1 MTEASATQLSLT
13 DRTVQA
19 GLHALSGKGRGLR
32 RLMPFAGPAVIASVA
47 YMDPG
52 NFATNIQAGA
62 KYNYDLLWVVVLASV
77 VAMFFQA
84 LSAKLGI
91 ATGHNL
97 AELSRE
103 HFPRPIVWAM
113 WVASEIAAMATELA
127 EFLGCAIGFSLLMGL
142 PLLVGM
148 VVTGAATFAILV
160 LQRSGFRPL
169 EMLIGGLVAL
179 IGASYLIE
187 LIIVPPDWAAIAFHA
202 VVPRLDG
209 ADALTLAVGMVGA
222 TVMPHAIYLHSSLT
236 QDRIVA
242 RNADERRK
250 LIRFSNREVMFALG
264 LAGLVNMAMVAMAA
278 AVFHDGV
285 HDNVASIETAY
296 HTLIPLMGIG
306 AAAVFLTSLIVSGLS
321 SSVVGTMAGQVIM
334 QGFVHFKVPLWLRR
348 MVTMVPSI
356 VVVALGVDATH
367 ALVLSQVVLSLVLPV
382 PMIAL
387 LLLMRR
393 RDVMGACVNG
403 RFTSF
408 VAMAAA
414 IVVLGLN
421 CLLVLETFGLLAAS
435 SAWLVAG
442 FVAAGAF
449 ALPKLLPVAVAVAA
463 LYLTVRAFMAAWS
476 GLDRFKLRWVPALAD
491 VRRRFEEHEKALGK
505 LQAQL
510 VQSQIT
516 EEFTQQQITIQ
527 REFIADAAHEL
538 RTPLSVLRVRV
549 NRVKDEELADS
560 FRDDIDAMSRMVN
573 QLLDV
578 AEMETLTVTPAERAD
593 LVSVCTE
600 TVAHIAPLALASGKD
615 IELIG
620 AEDPVWIRGN
630 AEALQRAMLNL
641 LSNAVKHTPAG
652 TSVEI
657 VVDPIGVVRVCDN
670 GPGIAAEDKQNIFR
684 RFWRGDRRRTGGAG
698 LGLAIVSRIIGA
710 HGGTIAVTDNIG
722 GGTVFSVSLV
732 AARLAALS
740 SKDPLP
746 VDERPAIK
754 PSKDFCRGSS
764 GRIYADQGCSFMEG
778 REWPEKIPER
788 DPEPAHAASR
798 VVQTA

>member
-1 MTEASATQLSLT
+1 MSEAYSAQLSLT

-19 GLHALSGKGRGLR
+19 GLLALSGKGRGLR

-91 ATGHNL
+91 ATGRNL

-103 HFPRPIVWAM
+103 HFPRPVVWAM
-113 WVASEIAAMATELA
+113 WVASEIAAMATDLA
-127 EFLGCAIGFSLLMGL
+127 EFLGCAIGFSLLMDM

-148 VVTGAATFAILV
+148 VVTGTATFAILS
-160 LQRSGFRPL
+160 LQRSGFRPIEL
-169 EMLIGGLVAL
+169 LIGGLVAL

-187 LIIVPPDWAAIAFHA
+187 LIIVPPDWVAIAFHA

-209 ADALTLAVGMVGA
+209 ADSLTLAVGIVGA
-222 TVMPHAIYLHSSLT
+222 TVMPHAVYLHSSLT

-242 RNADERRK
+242 RNDDERRK
-250 LIRFSNREVMFALG
+250 LIRFSNREVMLALG
-264 LAGLVNMAMVAMAA
+264 LAGLVNMSMVAMAA

-285 HDNVASIETAY
+285 HDNVASIEIAY

-306 AAAVFLTSLIVSGLS
+306 AAAVFLTSLIISGLS
-321 SSVVGTMAGQVIM
+321 SSAVGTMAGQVIM
-334 QGFVHFKVPLWLRR
+334 QGFVSFSIPLWVRR

-387 LLLMRR
+387 LLLTRR

-414 IVVLGLN
+414 IVVLALN
-421 CLLVLETFGLLAAS
+421 CLLILEIFGVLAAS

-442 FVAAGAF
+442 FVAASAF
-449 ALPKLLPVAVAVAA
+449 ALPKLFTIAVAVAA
-463 LYLTVRAFMAAWS
+463 FFVAVQALMAAWS
-476 GLDRFKLRWVPALAD
+476 GLDGFKLRWVPALAD
-491 VRRRFEEHEKALGK
+491 VRSRFEEHERLLGE

-510 VQSQIT
+510 VQSQVT
-516 EEFTQQQITIQ
+516 EELSQKQVTIQ

-549 NRVKDEELADS
+549 NTIKDETVAQL
-560 FRDDIDAMSRMVN
+560 FRTDINAMSRTVN

-578 AEMETLTVTPAERAD
+578 AEMETLVVTPDDRAD
-593 LVSVCTE
+593 LVSVCAE
-600 TVAHIAPLALASGKD
+600 TVSQIAPLALANGKD
-615 IELIG
+615 VALIG
-620 AEDPVWIRGN
+620 AENPVWIRGN
-630 AEALQRAMLNL
+630 AEALLRAMRNL
-641 LSNAVKHTPAG
+641 LSNAIAHTAEGTTVETVIDSAG
-652 TSVEI
+652 I
-657 VVDPIGVVRVCDN
+657 VRVCDH
-670 GPGIAAEDKQNIFR
+670 GPGVAPEDRQLIFR
-684 RFWRGDRRRTGGAG
+684 RFWRRDRRRTDGAG
-698 LGLAIVSRIIGA
+698 LGLAIVLRIVEA
-710 HGGTIAVTDNIG
+710 HGGTIAVTDHVG
-722 GGTVFSVSLV
+722 GGAVFSVSFIT
-732 AARLAALS
+732 ARLAALS
-740 SKDPLP
+740 SKKALLG
-746 VDERPAIK
+746 ETMCHE
-754 PSKDFCRGSS
+754 SL
-764 GRIYADQGCSFMEG
+764 
-778 REWPEKIPER
+778 
-788 DPEPAHAASR
+788 
-798 VVQTA
+798 